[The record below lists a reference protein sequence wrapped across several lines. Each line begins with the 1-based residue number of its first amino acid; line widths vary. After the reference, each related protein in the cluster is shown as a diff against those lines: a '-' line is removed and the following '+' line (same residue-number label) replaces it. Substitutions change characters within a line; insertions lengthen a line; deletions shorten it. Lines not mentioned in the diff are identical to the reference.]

1 MTLKLTVPLPAKHL
15 RTPGATGESRTSN
28 ARRTRALD
36 WLAMAKKIPAPPK
49 QPLDSITLSVVMH
62 LARQMDHDNAAA
74 RCKWPIDWLKT
85 RRYIVDDSP
94 AHLRWASFPEQR
106 VKRDGNYRLDLTLER
121 RMTDIRGVMF

>member
-1 MTLKLTVPLPAKHL
+1 MTLKITVPLPLNLAN
-15 RTPGATGESRTSN
+15 SRCHWRVKDKQRK
-28 ARRTRALD
+28 AYFDALD
-36 WLAMAKKIPAPPK
+36 WLALAKMIPAPPK

-106 VKRDGNYRLDLTLER
+106 VKRDGNYRIELSLITNAA
-121 RMTDIRGVMF
+121 